1 MEALNENVRASL
13 PTSFKDIIQIQKGE
27 ITCISQHTSQWNEKV
42 NLVT

>member
-27 ITCISQHTSQWNEKV
+27 ITCRSQHTSQWNKKV